1 MTEISFVI
9 ENSQEGERIDSALT
23 NLMGGAT
30 RSSIQKLIE
39 KGEVHVNGSSQVSKN
54 YRLKEGDLIKVYF
67 HEPEI
72 IDVKPEDIPICIIYE
87 DNDLLVVN
95 KPKGMVVH
103 PGHGNMNGT
112 LVNAILYHCG
122 ERLSSINGIIRPGI
136 VHRLDKDTSGLI
148 VVAKNDNAHHGLAE
162 QFADHSIKRIY
173 KAVVHNNFFEEEG
186 VVDAPIGRDP
196 RNRLRMAVTDK
207 NSKESRTCYRVLERF
222 GLFTLIEASLETGR
236 THQIRVH
243 MAHIKHPV
251 LGDEIYGPKKR
262 GVRTEG
268 QLLHASILG
277 FKHPSTGEYMEFH
290 SPLPED
296 FQQILDRLR

>member
-95 KPKGMVVH
+95 KPK
-103 PGHGNMNGT
+103 
-112 LVNAILYHCG
+112 
-122 ERLSSINGIIRPGI
+122 
-136 VHRLDKDTSGLI
+136 
-148 VVAKNDNAHHGLAE
+148 
-162 QFADHSIKRIY
+162 
-173 KAVVHNNFFEEEG
+173 
-186 VVDAPIGRDP
+186 
-196 RNRLRMAVTDK
+196 
-207 NSKESRTCYRVLERF
+207 
-222 GLFTLIEASLETGR
+222 
-236 THQIRVH
+236 
-243 MAHIKHPV
+243 
-251 LGDEIYGPKKR
+251 
-262 GVRTEG
+262 
-268 QLLHASILG
+268 
-277 FKHPSTGEYMEFH
+277 
-290 SPLPED
+290 
-296 FQQILDRLR
+296 